1 MSGKR
6 AATTEPISE
15 SKSESTESQPRIV
28 ALIPARGG
36 SKSVPKKNIRPLGGK
51 PLLAWS
57 VEVAKAVPE
66 ITDII
71 VSTDDEAIARAAR
84 ACGAEVMARPALLA
98 SDTALVIDTVR
109 DVLWRLAEE
118 GQPADIVVLLEPT
131 CPFRSAGDIWAC
143 LELLSARSCD
153 SVATFG
159 EAKLHPHRAWR
170 LSGGEPKPFVAGAV
184 PWTPRQGLEEAYQ
197 LNGAVYA
204 CRVATFP
211 KNGVS
216 LLYGRMG
223 AVVTPSERSIDIDS
237 EFDLGLAN
245 YLLGAKLV

>member
-1 MSGKR
+1 MAGQPQ
-6 AATTEPISE
+6 AGQPQAG
-15 SKSESTESQPRIV
+15 QPRVV

-36 SKSVPKKNIRPLGGK
+36 SKAVPKKNIRLLGGK

-57 VEVAKAVPE
+57 VEVAQKAGVDE
-66 ITDII
+66 LV
-71 VSTDDEAIARAAR
+71 VSTDSAEIAEVARAY
-84 ACGAEVMARPALLA
+84 GAGVRVRPAELA
-98 SDTALVIDTVR
+98 TDTVLVIETVR
-109 DVLWRLAEE
+109 DTLAWLEAE
-118 GQPADIVVLLEPT
+118 NRAADVVVLLEPT
-131 CPFRSAGDIWAC
+131 CPFRSPADVRAC
-143 LELLSARSCD
+143 LELLTAQRCD

-170 LSGGEPKPFVAGAV
+170 LSGEEPTPFIAGAV
-184 PWTPRQGLEEAYQ
+184 PWTPRQGLERAYQ

-204 CRVATFP
+204 CRVSSFP
-211 KNGVS
+211 AGGVA

-223 AVVTPSERSIDIDS
+223 AVLTPSERSIDIDS

>member
-1 MSGKR
+1 MSGR
-6 AATTEPISE
+6 AQLD
-15 SKSESTESQPRIV
+15 KLRVV

-36 SKSVPKKNIRPLGGK
+36 SKSVPKKNIRLLGGK

-57 VEVAKAVPE
+57 VEVARAIPE
-66 ITDII
+66 ITDVI
-71 VSTDDEAIARAAR
+71 VSTDDERIAAAAR
-84 ACGAEVMARPALLA
+84 ACGAAVMARPAALA
-98 SDTALVIDTVR
+98 TDTALVIDTVR
-109 DVLWRLAEE
+109 DVLQRLEADH
-118 GQPADIVVLLEPT
+118 GAADIIVLLEPT
-131 CPFRSAGDIWAC
+131 CPFRSPDDVRAC
-143 LELLSARSCD
+143 LDLLTARSCD

-170 LSGGEPKPFVAGAV
+170 LSGEEPTPFVAGAV
-184 PWTPRQGLEEAYQ
+184 PWTPRQGLELAYQ

-211 KNGVS
+211 ANGVS

>member
-1 MSGKR
+1 MSGQAQLDKLR
-6 AATTEPISE
+6 V
-15 SKSESTESQPRIV
+15 V

-36 SKSVPKKNIRPLGGK
+36 SKSVPKKNIRNLGGK

-57 VEVAKAVPE
+57 VEVARAVPE
-66 ITDII
+66 ITDVI
-71 VSTDDEAIARAAR
+71 VSTDDERIAAAAR
-84 ACGAEVMARPALLA
+84 ACGAAVMARPAALA
-98 SDTALVIDTVR
+98 TDTALVIDTVR
-109 DVLWRLAEE
+109 DVLQRLE
-118 GQPADIVVLLEPT
+118 ADHRAADTIVLLEPT
-131 CPFRSAGDIWAC
+131 CPFRSPDDVRAC
-143 LELLSARSCD
+143 LDLLTARSCD

-170 LSGGEPKPFVAGAV
+170 LSGEEPTPFVAGAV
-184 PWTPRQGLEEAYQ
+184 PWTPRQGLERAYQ

-211 KNGVS
+211 ANGVS

-223 AVVTPSERSIDIDS
+223 AVVTPPERSIDIDS